1 MWRQA
6 AWARI
11 RHNEA
16 AHASLGNGQSLHWL
30 LRTAN
35 HSTSTESASP
45 WAGHG
50 VPEGIE
56 LLAYLLALT
65 RR

>member
-1 MWRQA
+1 MPLRGTA
-6 AWARI
+6 SCRI
-11 RHNEA
+11 
-16 AHASLGNGQSLHWL
+16 GL

-50 VPEGIE
+50 VPEGVE

-65 RR
+65 RRC